1 MANPLKGEI
10 PLTLGKETYKCRLT
24 IDALVRIE
32 DELDKGILELA
43 TAIAEAKVRIRTLIV
58 VLKHA
63 LRGGGNDFDDKK
75 IGSIIQDVGIVV
87 ASTEVA
93 KLLAST
99 LTDHDSDEEVD
110 KKKAEAWILNQYNG
124 LTSIR
129 FVLVWWICDL
139 TIFGTYLLV
148 KCI

>member
-139 TIFGTYLLV
+139 TIFGTYPLV

>member
-10 PLTLGKETYKCRLT
+10 LLTLGKETYKCRLT

-110 KKKAEAWILNQYNG
+110 KKKAEA
-124 LTSIR
+124 
-129 FVLVWWICDL
+129 
-139 TIFGTYLLV
+139 
-148 KCI
+148 

>member
-75 IGSIIQDVGIVV
+75 IGSIIQEVGIVV
-87 ASTEVA
+87 ASTAVA
-93 KLLAST
+93 KLLAAT

-110 KKKAEAWILNQYNG
+110 KKKAEA
-124 LTSIR
+124 
-129 FVLVWWICDL
+129 
-139 TIFGTYLLV
+139 
-148 KCI
+148 

>member
-10 PLTLGKETYKCRLT
+10 PLTLGNETYKCRLT

-58 VLKHA
+58 VLRHA
-63 LRGGGNDFDDKK
+63 LRGGGNDYDDKK
-75 IGSIIQDVGIVV
+75 VGEIISSVGIVV

-93 KLLAST
+93 KLLVAT
-99 LTDHDSDEEVD
+99 LTDNDSEEEVD
-110 KKKAEAWILNQYNG
+110 KKKVVA
-124 LTSIR
+124 
-129 FVLVWWICDL
+129 
-139 TIFGTYLLV
+139 
-148 KCI
+148 

>member
-1 MANPLKGEI
+1 M
-10 PLTLGKETYKCRLT
+10 
-24 IDALVRIE
+24 
-32 DELDKGILELA
+32 
-43 TAIAEAKVRIRTLIV
+43 RIRTLIV

-110 KKKAEAWILNQYNG
+110 KKKAEA
-124 LTSIR
+124 
-129 FVLVWWICDL
+129 
-139 TIFGTYLLV
+139 
-148 KCI
+148 

>member
-58 VLKHA
+58 VLRHA

-75 IGSIIQDVGIVV
+75 IGEIISSVGIVI

-93 KLLAST
+93 KLLAAT
-99 LTDHDSDEEVD
+99 LTDNDSGEEVD
-110 KKKAEAWILNQYNG
+110 KKKEEA
-124 LTSIR
+124 
-129 FVLVWWICDL
+129 
-139 TIFGTYLLV
+139 
-148 KCI
+148 